1 MNRKKQIL
9 VIEDE
14 QDYRNIVMQLLEKE
28 GFAVLCAEN
37 GADGLRFAAKNLPD
51 LIILDIGLPDISGI
65 EVCAKLKADKLTSKI
80 PIMLFTIRS
89 ELDLVSQGL
98 SNGAVG
104 YVLKPFD
111 FEEFNSRIKELTAK

>member
-1 MNRKKQIL
+1 MNFYLK
-9 VIEDE
+9 
-14 QDYRNIVMQLLEKE
+14 YRPQ
-28 GFAVLCAEN
+28 
-37 GADGLRFAAKNLPD
+37 
-51 LIILDIGLPDISGI
+51 
-65 EVCAKLKADKLTSKI
+65 KI
-80 PIMLFTIRS
+80 S